1 MYRIELLFTLEMLV
15 LELICVPEQDCSAA
29 LLKAERIKLD
39 RFLKQSRP
47 SLNTF
52 VELKLQQGF
61 LLVNSRLQ
69 QLGPDLIRKQ
79 LSVACSPVHAF
90 QAEEQ
95 AEPIMD
101 VLRVHTV
108 LETVQ
113 KSIWFNANIGFGS
126 LSAGGAQQLKLL
138 PLNCLQRTSDNDG
151 TTIESFLL

>member
-1 MYRIELLFTLEMLV
+1 MFTLEMLV
-15 LELICVPEQDCSAA
+15 LELIFVPEQDCSAA

-79 LSVACSPVHAF
+79 LSVACPPAHAF

-95 AEPIMD
+95 AKPND
-101 VLRVHTV
+101 
-108 LETVQ
+108 
-113 KSIWFNANIGFGS
+113 G
-126 LSAGGAQQLKLL
+126 
-138 PLNCLQRTSDNDG
+138 RTSCSHCTGNG
-151 TTIESFLL
+151 AKIHPVQCKHRL